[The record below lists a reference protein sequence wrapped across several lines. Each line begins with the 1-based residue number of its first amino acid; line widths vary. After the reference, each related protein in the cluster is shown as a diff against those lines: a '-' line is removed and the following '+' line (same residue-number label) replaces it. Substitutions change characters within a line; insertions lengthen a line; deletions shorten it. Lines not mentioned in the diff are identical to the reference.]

1 MSKWERFDDMMG
13 RFIALAFLGF
23 GFGVIVW
30 GVIIVR
36 LWIHKA
42 VLA

>member
-1 MSKWERFDDMMG
+1 MSKWERFEDMMG
-13 RFIALAFLGF
+13 RVIGIAVVVF

-30 GVIIVR
+30 GVIIGG

-42 VLA
+42 VLG